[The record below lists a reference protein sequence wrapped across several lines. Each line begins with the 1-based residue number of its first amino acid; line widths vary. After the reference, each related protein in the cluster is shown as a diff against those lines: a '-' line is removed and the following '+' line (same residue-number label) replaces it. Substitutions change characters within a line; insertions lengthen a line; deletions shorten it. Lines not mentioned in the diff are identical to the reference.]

1 MKILVVGAAGDIG
14 RVVCDE
20 LGGRHDLI
28 KVGRTSGDVQVD
40 MSDESAV
47 TAMYKKVGPVDAVVS
62 AAGDAHFALLE
73 DHTTETIMVGIK
85 QKVMGQINL
94 VLIGRDYINEGGS
107 FTLSSGVLNRDPV
120 PMGAGSATAN
130 GAIDGFV
137 MGAAIDMPK
146 RQRINVVSPG
156 LLEVS
161 ANQYGHMFKGHDP
174 VSSVRVGRAYAKC
187 VEGMITGQIIVI
199 D

>member
-1 MKILVVGAAGDIG
+1 MKIVIVGAAGDIG
-14 RVVCDE
+14 RAMCDE
-20 LGGRHDLI
+20 LGGRHNLI
-28 KVGRTSGDVQVD
+28 KVGRTSGDIQVD
-40 MSDESAV
+40 MSDAHGV
-47 TAMYKKVGPVDAVVS
+47 DAMYKKIGPVDAVVS
-62 AAGDAHFALLE
+62 AAGDAHFALLA
-73 DHTTETIMVGIK
+73 DHTEETIMVGIK

-94 VLIGRDYINEGGS
+94 VLAGRHYVNEGGS

-130 GAIDGFV
+130 SALDGFV

-146 RQRINVVSPG
+146 RQRINIVSPG

-161 ANQYGHMFKGHDP
+161 AAEHGHMFAGHDP
-174 VSSVRVGRAYAKC
+174 VSSLRVGRAYAKS
-187 VEGMITGQIIVI
+187 VEGLITGQVIIV

>member
-1 MKILVVGAAGDIG
+1 MKIIVIGATGDIG

-28 KVGRTSGDVQVD
+28 KVGRTSGDIQAD
-40 MSDESAV
+40 MSDESSL
-47 TAMYKKVGPVDAVVS
+47 TAMYKKVGSVDAVIS

-73 DHTTETIMVGIK
+73 DHTAETIMLGIK

-94 VLIGRDYINEGGS
+94 VLIGRDYVNEGGS
-107 FTLSSGVLNRDPV
+107 FTLSSGILNRDPV

-130 GAIDGFV
+130 GALDGFV

-156 LLEVS
+156 LLEIS
-161 ANQYGHMFKGHDP
+161 APHYGHMFAGHDP
-174 VSSVRVGRAYAKC
+174 VSSVRVGRAYAKS
-187 VEGMITGQIIVI
+187 VEGLITGQVIIV

>member
-1 MKILVVGAAGDIG
+1 MKIIVVGAAGDIG
-14 RVVCDE
+14 QVVCDE
-20 LGGRHDLI
+20 LGARHDLI
-28 KVGRTSGDVQVD
+28 KVGRTSGDIQTD
-40 MSDESAV
+40 MSDPESLA
-47 TAMYKKVGPVDAVVS
+47 AMFKKVGPVDAVVS

-94 VLIGRDYINEGGS
+94 VLTGRDYVNEGGS

-120 PMGAGSATAN
+120 PLGAGSATAN
-130 GAIDGFV
+130 GAVDGFV
-137 MGAAIDMPK
+137 MGAAINMPK
-146 RQRINVVSPG
+146 QQRINVVSPG

-161 ANQYGHMFKGHDP
+161 STQYGHMFAGHDP
-174 VSSVRVGRAYAKC
+174 VSSIRVGRAYAKC
-187 VEGMITGQIIVI
+187 VEGMITGQVIVV

>member
-1 MKILVVGAAGDIG
+1 MKIIVVGAAGDIG
-14 RVVCDE
+14 RVLCDE
-20 LGGRHDLI
+20 LGRRHDLI
-28 KVGRTSGDVQVD
+28 KVGRTSGDIQAD
-40 MSDESAV
+40 MSDENSLK
-47 TAMYKKVGPVDAVVS
+47 AMYKKVGPVDAVIS
-62 AAGDAHFALLE
+62 AAGDAHFAMLE
-73 DHTTETIMVGIK
+73 DHTAETIMVGIK

-94 VLIGRDYINEGGS
+94 VLIGRDYVNEGGS

-137 MGAAIDMPK
+137 VGAAIGMPK

-156 LLEVS
+156 ILEIS

-174 VSSVRVGRAYAKC
+174 VSSLRVGRAYAKC
-187 VEGMITGQIIVI
+187 VEGMITGQVIII